1 MMSTSN
7 PLPASSL
14 AVFRRAYFGPIN
26 QYLAWHDGF
35 DADTACL
42 AALSP
47 AGRAQAETEL
57 LTALRQ
63 RTADARAVLGL
74 GYLRSEEA
82 QPLLHHCL
90 RQGFYAHY
98 ALTAIAQINP
108 AGLDRALLA
117 NVLTTATNALHLM
130 DVLVGLPD
138 AFTLPQVGSAVAAA
152 ALRHFTHPDYLVRY
166 HALNALRRLYG
177 MPAPNPGDSPA
188 VLRADTLFGLIC
200 RKRTPRAYRQAQQLF
215 IAQAPAA
222 TLQEFPLTAAFR

>member
-1 MMSTSN
+1 MMCTST

-14 AVFRRAYFGPIN
+14 AAFRRAYFGPID

-47 AGRAQAETEL
+47 AGRAQAGTEL

-63 RTADARAVLGL
+63 RTADARALLGL

-117 NVLTTATNALHLM
+117 DVLTTTNASHLM

-138 AFTLPQVGSAVAAA
+138 AFTLPQVGAAVAAA

-166 HALNALRRLYG
+166 HALNALRQFYG
-177 MPAPNPGDSPA
+177 VPVPKPDGSPA
-188 VLRADTLFGLIC
+188 VLRADTSFGLIC
-200 RKRTPRAYRQAQQLF
+200 RKRAPRAYRQAQQLF
-215 IAQAPAA
+215 IAQVPAA
-222 TLQEFPLTAAFR
+222 ILQEFPLTAAFK